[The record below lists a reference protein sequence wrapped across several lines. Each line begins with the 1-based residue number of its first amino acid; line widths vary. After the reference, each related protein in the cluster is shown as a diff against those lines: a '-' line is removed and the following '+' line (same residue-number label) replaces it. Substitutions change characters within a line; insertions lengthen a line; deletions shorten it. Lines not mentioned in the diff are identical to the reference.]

1 MMDWVLFLQ
10 IVCVPAFGYVFYQLG
25 VLKKDLDDFE
35 IKVAEQ
41 YSTKSDIRRIENKID
56 DVHNFLI
63 DILRNKEM

>member
-1 MMDWVLFLQ
+1 MDWVLFLQ